1 MGQAQAHCG
10 ESKQKNRTLYSDGHA
25 LDCLF
30 SYFVT
35 MELLGDEFVS
45 MHSFKTREDWVKLAV
60 PTICTNLHKALH

>member
-45 MHSFKTREDWVKLAV
+45 MHSFKTRED
-60 PTICTNLHKALH
+60 